1 MARLR
6 RRAALALVLLAAA
19 RASDAQQLRRTDVFA
34 QDDLASTGLASDS
47 LCIGKGSQTPGGFDP
62 LPELSGA
69 RKRPIHF
76 AAAAIALAER
86 VHLEEEKDDPFWR
99 GGGIAQFRAHG
110 ATQCHFDGTVRA
122 LGGSGGIGAD
132 ALAVVH
138 WPGVLGGALHAFA
151 EAAATNDSTS
161 SDRLDVPRG
170 AALGAAYTTFNLLE
184 LVPVFRSPE
193 GRPRLDLRA
202 RLSANA
208 LYEYAGDARRLHGK
222 SIVPEYGAT
231 AALVVHEVI
240 NSGLLYSTR
249 IVPGWISPASGLS
262 SGSRVFWEQTVVLDH
277 AVLRQGGTSWLSRHE
292 PFIGARY
299 TWRRLG
305 SLDKRIELALHAGVH
320 LD

>member
-1 MARLR
+1 MRH
-6 RRAALALVLLAAA
+6 RAVALILALLTAS
-19 RASDAQQLRRTDVFA
+19 RAGHAQQLRRTDVFA

-47 LCIGKGSQTPGGFDP
+47 LCIGKGKGSATPGGFDP
-62 LPELSGA
+62 LPTLSGA
-69 RKRPIHF
+69 RERPIHF
-76 AAAAIALAER
+76 AAAAIGLAER
-86 VHLEEEKDDPFWR
+86 VHLEEKKDDPYWR
-99 GGGIAQFRAHG
+99 GGGIAQLRAHG
-110 ATQCHFDGTVRA
+110 ATQCHFDGSVRVGA
-122 LGGSGGIGAD
+122 GSGGVGAD

-151 EAAATNDSTS
+151 EAAATNDSVS
-161 SDRLDVPRG
+161 SDRLDIPRG
-170 AALGAAYTTFNLLE
+170 VGLGVAYTTFNLLE

-202 RLSANA
+202 RLSASG

-222 SIVPEYGAT
+222 SIVPEYDAT
-231 AALVVHEVI
+231 AALVVHELI
-240 NSGLLYSTR
+240 NSSLLYTSR
-249 IVPGWISPASGLS
+249 IVPGWLAPSVSLS
-262 SGSRVFWEQTVVLDH
+262 AGDRVFWEQTWVLDH
-277 AVLRQGGTSWLSRHE
+277 AVLRQGGTSWLARHE

>member
-47 LCIGKGSQTPGGFDP
+47 LCIRSGNDTTGGFTA
-62 LPELSGA
+62 LPDLAGA
-69 RKRPIHF
+69 RPKPIHF
-76 AAAAIALAER
+76 AAAATAIAER
-86 VHLEEEKDDPFWR
+86 VHQEDADPFWR
-99 GGGIAQFRAHG
+99 GGGIAQLRAHG
-110 ATQCHFDGTVRA
+110 ATQCHFDASVRVA
-122 LGGSGGIGAD
+122 AGSGGVGAD
-132 ALAVVH
+132 AVAVVH

-170 AALGAAYTTFNLLE
+170 ASLGAAYTTFNLLE

-202 RLSANA
+202 RLSASA

-222 SIVPEYGAT
+222 SIVPEYDAT

-240 NSGLLYSTR
+240 NSSFLYTSR
-249 IVPGWISPASGLS
+249 VVPGWLAPGPDRS
-262 SGSRVFWEQTVVLDH
+262 SGNRVFWEQTVVLDH
-277 AVLRQGGTSWLSRHE
+277 AVLGRGTSWLSRHE